1 MLLVAGQY
9 AAVSPDYLKEA
20 ARWSPSPGAAYR
32 IRTCDPLITNQVLY
46 QLSYASPHS
55 NLLSVSPT
63 V

>member
-46 QLSYASPHS
+46 RLS
-55 NLLSVSPT
+55 
-63 V
+63 